1 MLSLYFI
8 ISMTFYLLIYL
19 IFSFVCKVCGDSF
32 LRNQQF
38 NEHEKSHL
46 EKKPDDKDTPVV
58 TKEKDNKY
66 KCKTCQSSFTNWKLF
81 YKHQQDSGHVNEKF
95 LCEICGSEFLSNLLL
110 SQHIRRLHRR
120 TGEFVYGACSV
131 LWTRHEIQ
139 IFNPGILFKSID
151 LNFNPQIKN

>member
-1 MLSLYFI
+1 MNRGSSVENIYEHNLKHIDLRPYAVYLKTSSDILLTLVLSHFR
-8 ISMTFYLLIYL
+8 
-19 IFSFVCKVCGDSF
+19 FVCKVCGDSF

-46 EKKPDDKDTPVV
+46 EKKPEDKDTPVV

-120 TGEFVYGACSV
+120 TGELLYGS
-131 LWTRHEIQ
+131 T
-139 IFNPGILFKSID
+139 FNPRI
-151 LNFNPQIKN
+151 